1 MTNILERELNASE
14 YNTHVKTFIII
25 YFRVNSLLMANYR
38 VINFF
43 YWGAINYSIYN
54 NISRPSQYFL
64 GQAYNNI
71 GRLSQ
76 YFLGPVY
83 NNKVGPV
90 NISFDQHTII

>member
-1 MTNILERELNASE
+1 
-14 YNTHVKTFIII
+14 
-25 YFRVNSLLMANYR
+25 MANYR

-90 NISFDQHTII
+90 NISLDQHTII